1 MAALSNLQT
10 SMTRAHAHTLARIPW
25 THAQTTLGWI
35 DLARR
40 SLRHHYDSAVATF
53 WTGPAAA
60 VTAINRGR
68 GRSTAPN
75 RAHGRLR
82 LSRPISSFKLSYES
96 LNANKLQA
104 LL

>member
-60 VTAINRGR
+60 VTAKRDLP
-68 GRSTAPN
+68 T
-75 RAHGRLR
+75 
-82 LSRPISSFKLSYES
+82 
-96 LNANKLQA
+96 
-104 LL
+104 